1 MAKLNMKNKTDREK
15 LEKLPSATKN
25 KAGGLAFNFEDPAE
39 YLLGTIGSA
48 TFVEPKYYKDTENL
62 EELKNM

>member
-1 MAKLNMKNKTDREK
+1 MKNKTDREK

-39 YLLGTIGSA
+39 YFRA
-48 TFVEPKYYKDTENL
+48 L
-62 EELKNM
+62 EHPNYEG